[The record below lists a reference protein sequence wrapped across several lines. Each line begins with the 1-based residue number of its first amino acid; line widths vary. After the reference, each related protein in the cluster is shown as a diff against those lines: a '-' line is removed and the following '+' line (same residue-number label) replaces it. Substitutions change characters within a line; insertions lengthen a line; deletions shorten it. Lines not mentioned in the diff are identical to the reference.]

1 MHIKFLKHGT
11 GSIKKA
17 VDYLLR
23 ERDHKDDKR
32 PKVRVLKGNPSLMK
46 KLEPVLKFKHK
57 YRSAV
62 IAFSPVDRPTEKQK
76 LEVLSVFENLA
87 FAGLEKD
94 QYSMLAV
101 DHGDHIHIIV
111 PRIELT
117 TGKSLNIAPPGWQK
131 TYDPLRDYF
140 NLKYDW
146 KSPNI
151 ELYPRNKRVAPIEQ
165 LNLPKEAKKAKTMIN
180 DAVLEQVEEGVIKNR
195 AGIKSYLAQIGEITR
210 EGKDYI
216 SLKPFGFKKAIR
228 LKGAMYEEKFDI
240 ERIGEEDR
248 GEENQKYRRIQ
259 TSRAEELRRIREA
272 VQRIANK
279 RARYNVNRYKRSEG
293 AYARDQERADAD
305 KQKALAD
312 PNIDR
317 LVNTGRNYPT
327 QDEATTGD
335 DRKRSEIVA
344 REKLQNSPNQ
354 EWVATDREKKGR
366 IIDDGI
372 GRYAIKAIGRIERSR
387 RRSALKR
394 EDERGTINA
403 IIDKNNRPK
412 QPYYRGFEQYW
423 EQRKREQRRRR
434 FGRTFEVSFRE
445 FEQQLHELVKQIDRT
460 IEELEARLKEL
471 EKRKETP
478 PKIKPAP
485 GPKKSN
491 FSGPKL

>member
-17 VDYLLR
+17 VNYLIR
-23 ERDHKDDKR
+23 ERDHKNEKR
-32 PKVRVLKGNPSLMK
+32 PKIRVLRGSPNLIK
-46 KLEPVLKFKHK
+46 KLESALKNKNK
-57 YRSAV
+57 YSSAV
-62 IAFSPVDRPTEKQK
+62 IAFAPSDRPTEKQK
-76 LEVLSVFENLA
+76 LEVLSVFENVA
-87 FAGLEKD
+87 FAGLAKD
-94 QYSMLAV
+94 QYSFLAV
-101 DHGDHIHIIV
+101 DHGDHIHIIA
-111 PRIELT
+111 PRIELK
-117 TGKSLNIAPPGWQK
+117 TGKSLNIAPPNWQK
-131 TYDPLRDYF
+131 TYDPIRDYF

-151 ELYPRNKRVAPIEQ
+151 EKYPQNKRVAPAHQ
-165 LNLPKEAKKAKTMIN
+165 LELPKEAKKAKQMIN
-180 DAVLEQVEEGVIKNR
+180 DTLIEQIEMGIIKNR
-195 AGIKSYLAQIGEITR
+195 ADIKSYLGQIGEITR
-210 EGKDYI
+210 EGKDYL
-216 SLKPFGFKKAIR
+216 SVKPFGFKKAIR
-228 LKGAMYEEKFDI
+228 LKGAIFEEKFDI

-248 GEENQKYRRIQ
+248 GNKNQKYRRIQ

-434 FGRTFEVSFRE
+434 FARAFGESFRQVE
-445 FEQQLHELVKQIDRT
+445 RRLNELIWKIDRA
-460 IEELEARLKEL
+460 IEELGARLKEL

-478 PKIKPAP
+478 PKIKPAS
-485 GPKKSN
+485 GSKKSN